1 MGKLPHFWVRLL
13 CLLCVVVML
22 CSGVQMS
29 AVADTGA
36 NVTEEY
42 RETTEPV
49 TQIPQV
55 RTTVVRRYGYRGAEI
70 IGQMEDG
77 TPVSVLEPSGEFYWV
92 DCYDMKGYI
101 AASQLIYNEE
111 QDAYYVNC
119 QEESSETRAMVYTP
133 PETALRLRSGLLE
146 LARDQLGTPYVYGG
160 SRPGGFDCSGLM
172 CYLYGRHGISLQRRA
187 SLQLADGIIV
197 PKEGMQ
203 VGDLVFFKEPWD
215 STPASHVG
223 IYAGN
228 NQIIHAGSNGI
239 VYADLSQS
247 YFYDYFLCARRIV
260 NTGAAAVE
268 AVPAAAVVLP
278 VARTAG
284 GRRSS

>member
-1 MGKLPHFWVRLL
+1 MGKLPRFWVRML
-13 CLLCVVVML
+13 CLLCVVAL
-22 CSGVQMS
+22 LGSGVQVT

-36 NVTEEY
+36 NTMEEN
-42 RETTEPV
+42 REMTDPV
-49 TQIPQV
+49 EIPQV

-77 TPVSVLEPSGEFYWV
+77 TRVCVLEDSGDFYWV

-101 AASQLIYNEE
+101 AASQLTYKEDTEE
-111 QDAYYVNC
+111 YYVNC
-119 QEESSETRAMVYTP
+119 KEDSPETRSMVYTP
-133 PETALRLRSGLLE
+133 PETALKLRSGLLE
-146 LARDQLGTPYVYGG
+146 LARGQLGTPYVYGG

-172 CYLYGRHGISLQRRA
+172 MYLYACHGISLQRRA
-187 SLQLADGIIV
+187 SLQLADGIVV
-197 PKEGMQ
+197 PKSGMQ

-239 VYADLSQS
+239 VYADLNQS
-247 YFYDYFLCARRIV
+247 YFFDYFLCARRIV
-260 NTGAAAVE
+260 NTGVAVEE
-268 AVPAAAVVLP
+268 AVPAVAAALP
-278 VARTAG
+278 VARSAG